1 MDLSYDTC
9 YCLIHVKVPD
19 IKDIANKEANAGKA
33 MGKGDS
39 QMGLLSI
46 YTSVAIIEDS
56 IDVPPK
62 A

>member
-1 MDLSYDTC
+1 MP
-9 YCLIHVKVPD
+9 V

-33 MGKGDS
+33 TRKGDS

-56 IDVPPK
+56 REVPPK
-62 A
+62 AWKT